1 MGGLSPHVA
10 ALHGYS
16 TGGALTSGALGGHVG
31 FGAGAFPT
39 LGAQYNGLASLYPS
53 SARGYG
59 LYGAG
64 SLGAGLAHPGVAG
77 VPLGVAVR
85 PYHLQPYTP
94 HVVKENTLQG
104 PGFVTQ
110 QRVGQG
116 AGFVS
121 KDSQTSRPGQTV
133 KSNTLTDGVTSVS
146 QRTVVTNPALGR
158 FGMLGRPVVG

>member
-64 SLGAGLAHPGVAG
+64 RLGA
-77 VPLGVAVR
+77 AVR